1 MRAKKMPLR
10 GESKQHRT
18 ESGRAFRVV
27 QIYGNIWSY
36 AQSNFIFLGGVRC

>member
-10 GESKQHRT
+10 GESKKHRT

-27 QIYGNIWSY
+27 QIYGKITTY
-36 AQSNFIFLGGVRC
+36 ANNKFSFRGVRI

>member
-10 GESKQHRT
+10 GESKKHRT

-27 QIYGNIWSY
+27 QIYGKFRTYTTKNAY
-36 AQSNFIFLGGVRC
+36 YLGVKI